1 MDAEARR
8 GAQDAFACPREGG
21 RLAHH
26 SDPPWYVF
34 LPFRNRPERLTDLR
48 FTLYM
53 PSGLV
58 ETDMAR
64 GMGGISVQE
73 SVEGILKVA
82 LSVKEEDH
90 NKFYDNTGAELDY

>member
-1 MDAEARR
+1 
-8 GAQDAFACPREGG
+8 
-21 RLAHH
+21 
-26 SDPPWYVF
+26 
-34 LPFRNRPERLTDLR
+34 
-48 FTLYM
+48 M